1 MDLNL
6 TPAEEAFRQEIR
18 AWFAHNLPHEWK
30 NSQVRALPE
39 DDAAAVL
46 IKWQRRLGEAGWLG
60 LSWPVEY
67 GGRGATLMEQAI
79 YLTEGHHA
87 DAPLPL
93 DWVGL
98 RLLGPT
104 LMDVGTPELR
114 ARYLNR
120 IVSGQM
126 VWCQGFSEPNAG
138 SDLAGLQTRAVLDGD
153 HYVANGH
160 KIWSTTA
167 QYADWCM
174 LLARTNPA
182 VPKHKG
188 ITMFTVDMKSPGVT
202 VRPIKQIAATSEF
215 NEIFFDNVR
224 IPRDNV
230 IGGIDNGWGVAMRAL
245 TYERGLY
252 TMINQAKYRTSWQ
265 EMVEHARKARAG
277 GKSLLEDRRVRE
289 QLAQS
294 YADIELMRL
303 TNLRY
308 ITRYLRGIQPAEES
322 SLMKLHWAMAEQRL
336 YDLGMTLGGPAA
348 LAMPGSPHP
357 LWDGSWNLY
366 YFQSRSVTIYGG
378 TTDIQRNLIAERI
391 YGLPR

>member
-18 AWFAHNLPHEWK
+18 SWFARNLPHEWK
-30 NSQVRALPE
+30 MAEIRKLSE
-39 DDAAAVL
+39 DAAAAAL
-46 IKWQRRLGEAGWLG
+46 RKWQLRLGEAGWLG
-60 LSWPVEY
+60 LSWPKEY
-67 GGRGATLMEQAI
+67 GGRGGTLMEQAI
-79 YLTEGHHA
+79 YLTEGHYA

-138 SDLAGLQTRAVLDGD
+138 SDLAALQTRAVLDGD
-153 HYVANGH
+153 HYVVNGH

-174 LLARTNPA
+174 LLARTNPD

-188 ITMFTVDMKSPGVT
+188 ITMFAVDMKSQGVT
-202 VRPIKQIAATSEF
+202 VRPIKQIGATSEF
-215 NEIFFDNVR
+215 SEIFFDNVR
-224 IPRDNV
+224 IPRNNI
-230 IGGIDNGWGVAMRAL
+230 IGGLDNGWGVAMRAL

-252 TMINQAKYRTSWQ
+252 TMINQAKYRTSWE
-265 EMVEHARKARAG
+265 EMVAYARQARRNG
-277 GKSLLEDRRVRE
+277 RPMIEDPRVRE
-289 QLAQS
+289 LLAQS

-303 TNLRY
+303 TNLRSL
-308 ITRYLRGIQPAEES
+308 TRYQRGIPPAEES
-322 SLMKLHWAMAEQRL
+322 SLMKLHWSLAEQRL
-336 YDLGMTLGGPAA
+336 YDLGMTLGGPKA
-348 LAMPGSPHP
+348 LAMATSPRA
-357 LWDGSWNLY
+357 LYDGSWNTY

-378 TTDIQRNLIAERI
+378 TQDIQRNLIAERI